1 MNQKEIIEQLT
12 VFVDEYHAL
21 SQPSEL
27 AALWRIRKDITER
40 LFALSKLTHNTYGKK
55 ALNHLM
61 RKYMISKEI
70 AIALEKDR
78 KAGGKARSMASLE
91 TETEALNFTL
101 EAGKAQIEAE
111 QDWEQLISV
120 IKSTE
125 KVLFA
130 MSQEIQDGMKERDYQ
145 NNSEGLKG
153 PEDRFHQTSF
163 KNDTDS

>member
-91 TETEALNFTL
+91 TETRS
-101 EAGKAQIEAE
+101 IEFY
-111 QDWEQLISV
+111 S
-120 IKSTE
+120 
-125 KVLFA
+125 
-130 MSQEIQDGMKERDYQ
+130 
-145 NNSEGLKG
+145 
-153 PEDRFHQTSF
+153 
-163 KNDTDS
+163 